1 MFIFN
6 FEIKVSSTEKFGRII
21 KFGEIIKITIIPEKR
36 KGGNMVMGDAAE
48 LITVYCTVHS
58 KN

>member
-1 MFIFN
+1 M
-6 FEIKVSSTEKFGRII
+6 
-21 KFGEIIKITIIPEKR
+21 KFGETIKIMIIPERR
-36 KGGNMVMGDAAE
+36 KGGNTVMGGAAE